1 VNRDNVVPFEHP
13 HRAGLA
19 RRGSPDK
26 WRALIEDTIE
36 LECPRCA
43 AVLCLD
49 AGRLLLPQ
57 PVLCA
62 GCGSPIAPE
71 EPETAD
77 RQG

>member
-1 VNRDNVVPFEHP
+1 MNRDNVVPFEHP

-26 WRALIEDTIE
+26 LRALIEDTIE

-49 AGRLLLPQ
+49 AARLLPWKV
-57 PVLCA
+57 VLCA
-62 GCGSPIAPE
+62 SCDSPIAPE
-71 EPETAD
+71 ERETAD